1 VGDMLRQKNVTVKQ
15 PVEVD
20 LLRYIADNGLFAEEV
35 KSDGKVSVSV
45 APFETKVNGY
55 TFVLSKG
62 SLSVLV
68 VDDKD
73 FKIGRFDLEMSNSV
87 NLRSGDV
94 VTLKYDSYAKRSMI
108 DKGVVLQGDSVTYT
122 VKTPAV
128 TTVPTTVA
136 PTTVPPTTEP
146 PTTVPVTE
154 APTEPATEAQT
165 EAPET
170 TLPPQS

>member
-1 VGDMLRQKNVTVKQ
+1 M
-15 PVEVD
+15 
-20 LLRYIADNGLFAEEV
+20 FAEEV

-136 PTTVPPTTEP
+136 PTLSPRRLPNPPPKHRRKRRKRHSRLNPKPIHT
-146 PTTVPVTE
+146 
-154 APTEPATEAQT
+154 QK
-165 EAPET
+165 
-170 TLPPQS
+170 LPHAEGALML